1 MVVILQWLT
10 AEWPGRSAFTGVQT
24 VVIAPPTS
32 KWEIA
37 ALSMFTTLVVHRA
50 VTTATAAVTNCFP
63 RSPDEL
69 QVLKKIHFLR
79 NNPCVK
85 YQHVCTIEKS
95 GFLPWSWMKLT
106 VAAFTE
112 AQTVVTGPLTL
123 NCDSQQYTNWMLPSL
138 LWQWLTTFFIYHDF
152 VANNHCVK

>member
-63 RSPDEL
+63 RSLDEL

-85 YQHVCTIEKS
+85 YQHVCTIEKV
-95 GFLPWSWMKLT
+95 GFYPDLGWSWLLLLSLRLKPLLLVHLHLT
-106 VAAFTE
+106 ATHNG
-112 AQTVVTGPLTL
+112 TPTGCYLRY
-123 NCDSQQYTNWMLPSL
+123 CDNDWRLSSYIMTSS
-138 LWQWLTTFFIYHDF
+138 FRG
-152 VANNHCVK
+152 